1 MRCVMEKKIMNEH
14 LDYFDKNRER
24 ICELADNQDKELEA
38 LLQTE
43 VELADFQKV
52 KVSLSE
58 KVNMSAL
65 ELMELE
71 EFIEFTEQPQ
81 KEKDMETII
90 VAIITLVGT
99 IGSGVLSAVIS
110 NNLIKYRVEQ
120 LEKKVDKRNNLIDR
134 MYKVESDIKLIR
146 EEVEQLEK

>member
-14 LDYFDKNRER
+14 LGYFDENRER

-71 EFIEFTEQPQ
+71 EFIEF
-81 KEKDMETII
+81 
-90 VAIITLVGT
+90 
-99 IGSGVLSAVIS
+99 
-110 NNLIKYRVEQ
+110 NNPKRRKIWRQ
-120 LEKKVDKRNNLIDR
+120 L
-134 MYKVESDIKLIR
+134 
-146 EEVEQLEK
+146 QLR

>member
-1 MRCVMEKKIMNEH
+1 MKITLGRIVNSVAALRKMASQDLSLKTAYETYKLIKIMNEH
-14 LDYFDKNRER
+14 LGYFDENRER

-65 ELMELE
+65 DLMELE
-71 EFIEFTEQPQ
+71 EFIEFTE
-81 KEKDMETII
+81 
-90 VAIITLVGT
+90 
-99 IGSGVLSAVIS
+99 
-110 NNLIKYRVEQ
+110 
-120 LEKKVDKRNNLIDR
+120 
-134 MYKVESDIKLIR
+134 
-146 EEVEQLEK
+146 